1 MKKTISIIAMATLCL
16 FFTTNIKAQ
25 DQQKQSN
32 PTYKPVKIGDRIPD
46 VTLTNIY
53 NYKTTKTNL
62 SDFKAK
68 LIILDFWATWCKS
81 CLANF
86 PKIEELQQH
95 YGGEI
100 QFIKVAYEKKEVV
113 LPFLEKFHKHKPS
126 VIPVITDDK
135 ILHELFPH
143 FYIPHY
149 VWLDQTGKVVAA
161 TTGDEF
167 TVENIDRFL
176 SHDNVGN
183 MRFKIDQDVSKPLFI
198 TNELLKNNEL
208 KHSSVFFHG
217 KYDGLGSGISR
228 RLNKVGKQ
236 TGLSITNMPLFT
248 MYEMV
253 AADLFRQRGV
263 MNSDARSLNLVKDPS
278 LITYKKGLGTRAPY
292 FYTYDCDA
300 ADLDSTTLY
309 QNIFD
314 ELNRYSDYRGSI
326 EKTKVKCL
334 VLRRK
339 SKLDKMKTNGGIA
352 QDLSFDDPTPK
363 LVNYPLTIMMLRFS
377 DLPFIKMP
385 LIDETNYS
393 SPVDIQ
399 ISKSTN
405 LTDLQKELEKYDLEL
420 KEQTRE
426 LDMFVLRDKN

>member
-16 FFTTNIKAQ
+16 FLSVQAQ
-25 DQQKQSN
+25 IQVTK

-68 LIILDFWATWCKS
+68 LIILDFWATWCTS
-81 CLANF
+81 CLVNF
-86 PKIEELQQH
+86 PKIEKLQKK
-95 YGGEI
+95 YGGEV
-100 QFIKVAYEKKEVV
+100 QFIKVAYQPKAEV
-113 LPFLEKFHKHKPS
+113 LPFLEKFHKDEPS

-143 FYIPHY
+143 IYIPHY
-149 VWLDQTGKVVAA
+149 VWLDQSGKVVAA
-161 TTGDEF
+161 TTGDQL
-167 TVENIDRFL
+167 TVENIDQFL
-176 SHDNVGN
+176 SKDNIGN
-183 MRFKIDQDVSKPLFI
+183 MRLKIDQDISKPLFI

-217 KYDGLGSGISR
+217 KYDGLGSGVNK
-228 RLNKVGKQ
+228 RLNKAGKQ
-236 TGLSITNMPLFT
+236 MGLSITNMALFT
-248 MYEMV
+248 MYEIV
-253 AADLFRQRGV
+253 VADLFRQRGV
-263 MNSDARSLNLVKDPS
+263 MNSDLRSLNLVKDPS
-278 LITYKKGLGTRAPY
+278 LITYKKGLGTSAPY
-292 FYTYDCDA
+292 FYTYDCNA

-309 QNIFD
+309 QYILD
-314 ELNRYSDYRGSI
+314 DLNRYSDYHGII

-334 VLRRK
+334 VLSRT
-339 SKLDKMKTNGGIA
+339 SKIDKMKTNGGNS
-352 QDLSFDDPTPK
+352 QDLRFDDLNPK
-363 LVNYPLTIMMLRFS
+363 LINHPLTIMMLRFS

-393 SPVDIQ
+393 LPVDIQ
-399 ISKSTN
+399 LSKVTN
-405 LTDLQKELEKYDLEL
+405 LTTLQKELEKYDLEL
-420 KEQTRE
+420 KEQIRE

>member
-16 FFTTNIKAQ
+16 FLSVTAQ
-25 DQQKQSN
+25 TQVTK
-32 PTYKPVKIGDRIPD
+32 PTYKPVKIGDRVPD

-68 LIILDFWATWCKS
+68 LIILDFWATWCTS
-81 CLANF
+81 CLVNF
-86 PKIEELQQH
+86 PKIEKLQKK
-95 YGGEI
+95 YGEEV
-100 QFIKVAYEKKEVV
+100 QFIKVTDQSKAVV
-113 LPFLEKFHKHKPS
+113 LPFLEKFHKDQPS

-143 FYIPHY
+143 ICIPHY
-149 VWLDQTGKVVAA
+149 VWLDQSGKVAAA
-161 TTGDEF
+161 TTGDEL
-167 TVENIDRFL
+167 TVENIDQFL
-176 SHDNVGN
+176 NNDNITN
-183 MRFKIDQDVSKPLFI
+183 MRLKIDQDISKPLFI

-208 KHSSVFFHG
+208 KHSSVFFQG
-217 KYDGLGSGISR
+217 KYDGLGTGV
-228 RLNKVGKQ
+228 NKRFNKAGKQ

-248 MYEMV
+248 IYEIV
-253 AADLFRQRGV
+253 ATDLFRQRGV

-278 LITYKKGLGTRAPY
+278 LITYKKGLGTRAPC

-300 ADLDSTTLY
+300 AYLDSTTIY

-314 ELNRYSDYRGSI
+314 ELNRYSDYCGSI
-326 EKTKVKCL
+326 EKAKVKCL
-334 VLRRK
+334 VLRRT
-339 SKLDKMKTNGGIA
+339 SKIDKIKTNGGIA
-352 QDLSFDDPTPK
+352 QELSFDDPNPK
-363 LVNYPLTIMMLRFS
+363 LVNHPLTIMMLRFS
-377 DLPFIKMP
+377 DLPFIKIP